1 MIHAVFAGIISM
13 LMVITLPAA
22 LLAPPE
28 KQEVRSAVLVKEQS
42 VLHDK
47 EETIIKLCIGDEIVR
62 IPLEEY
68 LTGVILSEMP
78 ASFDM
83 EALKAQAV
91 ASRTFTVYRLDH
103 EKHSGYDVC
112 ADSSCC
118 QAWNNYEA
126 ISGKIGDALWE
137 KGAQA
142 VHETTGEIMTYQGMP
157 VEAVYFSCSGGS
169 TESAVSVWGGDV
181 PYLQSVSSSGEE
193 LSSKYKSEITVS
205 AAEFKDIIKRE
216 NSNVVFSVKSGEWIG
231 AVEHTEGGG
240 VKRIQ
245 VGGVWF
251 SGTKMRSLFGLN
263 STKFSVFAE
272 DNGIVFEVYGNGHRV
287 GMSQYGANAMAQTG
301 KNYREILTH
310 YYTGVCVE
318 EWE

>member
-112 ADSSCC
+112 ADSSC
-118 QAWNNYEA
+118 
-126 ISGKIGDALWE
+126 
-137 KGAQA
+137 
-142 VHETTGEIMTYQGMP
+142 
-157 VEAVYFSCSGGS
+157 
-169 TESAVSVWGGDV
+169 
-181 PYLQSVSSSGEE
+181 
-193 LSSKYKSEITVS
+193 
-205 AAEFKDIIKRE
+205 
-216 NSNVVFSVKSGEWIG
+216 
-231 AVEHTEGGG
+231 
-240 VKRIQ
+240 
-245 VGGVWF
+245 
-251 SGTKMRSLFGLN
+251 
-263 STKFSVFAE
+263 
-272 DNGIVFEVYGNGHRV
+272 
-287 GMSQYGANAMAQTG
+287 
-301 KNYREILTH
+301 
-310 YYTGVCVE
+310 
-318 EWE
+318 